1 MATKYEVT
9 IKGSAYIKHKN
20 GTKSNIKINQTFI
33 TEDLIYAQSLKQKSV
48 AEQWVRNNYAGAT
61 PTNVSAI
68 FRSIKD
74 NNKSSKSSNGN
85 SSSGGSWGCFAILK
99 PIWWIFKLI
108 RWIFRLFFK

>member
-33 TEDLIYAQSLKQKSV
+33 TEDLIYAQSLKQKAV
-48 AEQWVRNNYAGAT
+48 AEQWVRQNYAGAT
-61 PTNVSAI
+61 PTTVSAI

-74 NNKSSKSSNGN
+74 NNKSSKSSKEK
-85 SSSGGSWGCFAILK
+85 SSSGGLFG
-99 PIWWIFKLI
+99 
-108 RWIFRLFFK
+108 IFRMFFK